1 MPSRR
6 QFLVTAAAALTGETL
21 AGRQRLPQPV
31 ATSRFHDVRRGV
43 GYFTGPGGT
52 IGWLATPDGAAV
64 IDTQFPETA
73 KLCVDELRNR
83 SARGIEVL
91 INTHHH
97 GDHTAGNTTF
107 RPAVRQIVQHE
118 RCAMMHR
125 AAAQAIGGDAQK
137 GLADS
142 TFTDSWS
149 TTIGTERIAVS
160 YYGPAHTG
168 GDAVVLFEQANVVH
182 LGDLVFN
189 RMPPFVDRPSG
200 ASIRSWIA
208 ILERIA
214 AEHANATFIFGHGK
228 NDVVSGTAKDV
239 THFKD
244 YLTAVLDYVQKGITA
259 GRSLQEIASLD
270 VLPGFP
276 DHMNIAKT
284 YTSPVPVFTLTH
296 VLTAMYEEL
305 TTPQG
310 PAR

>member
-1 MPSRR
+1 
-6 QFLVTAAAALTGETL
+6 
-21 AGRQRLPQPV
+21 
-31 ATSRFHDVRRGV
+31 
-43 GYFTGPGGT
+43 
-52 IGWLATPDGAAV
+52 
-64 IDTQFPETA
+64 
-73 KLCVDELRNR
+73 
-83 SARGIEVL
+83 
-91 INTHHH
+91 
-97 GDHTAGNTTF
+97 
-107 RPAVRQIVQHE
+107 
-118 RCAMMHR
+118 MHR
-125 AAAQAIGGDAQK
+125 AAAQAAGGDAQK

-160 YYGPAHTG
+160 YYGPAHTS

-189 RMPPFVDRPSG
+189 RMPPFVDRPAG

-214 AEHANATFIFGHGK
+214 AEHGNATFIFGHGK

-270 VLPGFP
+270 MLPGFP

-284 YTSPVPVFTLTH
+284 YHLSPVPVFTLTH
-296 VLTAMYEEL
+296 VLTAMYRGAHNAAGPCPVRVPRL
-305 TTPQG
+305 GTPIVATKICTMS
-310 PAR
+310 PRSSARLDADADEAAVRARP